1 VPLANAAGHQQGN
14 AEALARAGAAR
25 VLAGADAT
33 PERLAE
39 TLAELLTSRD
49 RLQEMA
55 GAARRLSRP
64 GAADAIVDRLA
75 EVAGRGP
82 SPARAEVHR

>member
-1 VPLANAAGHQQGN
+1 VLVPLAIAAGHQQGN

-25 VLAGADAT
+25 VLGGAEAT

-39 TLAELLTSRD
+39 VLAELLASRP
-49 RLQEMA
+49 LLEEMA
-55 GAARRLSRP
+55 AAARRVSRP

-75 EVAGRGP
+75 EVAGR
-82 SPARAEVHR
+82 RAADVGRAA